1 MKGVV
6 VVEPFTAYRRG
17 VPRVSVNK
25 RLLRLHFHLIVKI
38 AKQIISQ
45 PVKFITL
52 LDVDVWSGVLVPN
65 SGSAKTQSSFMGIVT
80 VLQISLFAILVNC
93 DMSGIK
99 THQIRNGFFIL

>member
-38 AKQIISQ
+38 AKYIISQ

-52 LDVDVWSGVLVPN
+52 LDVD
-65 SGSAKTQSSFMGIVT
+65 F
-80 VLQISLFAILVNC
+80 
-93 DMSGIK
+93 
-99 THQIRNGFFIL
+99 